1 MKRTKIVATLGP
13 ASDSLAVLKKMVL
26 AGLDVARLNFSHNTH
41 ESHRILV
48 ERLRRVAKETHT
60 TIGIMQDLQGPKVRV
75 GELAKPIKIE
85 PGNLLLLY
93 WEQEERKTLGK
104 PGKSLLKKFGA
115 QYFLPAQFPIA
126 KFAKR
131 GKMILINDGVIE
143 LKTIL
148 VKGHF
153 VLAQAETFGTIETHK
168 GMNFPGAHVNLPSLT
183 EKDLE
188 DLKFGLGLGIDF
200 VALSF
205 VKSHR
210 DVIKLKKQI
219 TTWSKGRSEP
229 WVIAKIE
236 KQEAVKDFDKILKV
250 SDGIMIARGDLGLEM
265 PQESVP
271 IIQKDLVARC
281 LRAGKPVIVATQ
293 MLESM
298 IKNPRPTRAE
308 VSDVA
313 NAVIDKTD
321 AVMLSGETAYGAYPV
336 KVIETMRKVIEETE
350 KSPFNDLPDDFFAD
364 ERTSKAAAVA
374 NAAHELAKDTKAKAI
389 VAASFSG
396 FTGRMIAR
404 HRPEN
409 AQIIVV
415 TNQVDV
421 QTKLSLVWGT
431 HSFFTAT
438 AKTFEELVSH
448 MLELVKKQKIA
459 KKGERVVMVTG
470 EPLGQKENL
479 NLVEVKTV

>member
-1 MKRTKIVATLGP
+1 MNKRTKIVATLGP
-13 ASDSLAVLKKMVL
+13 ASDSVGVLRKMVQ

-41 ESHRILV
+41 ESHRLLV

-60 TIGIMQDLQGPKVRV
+60 TVGIMQDLQGPKVRV
-75 GELAKPIKIE
+75 GELAKSIKVE
-85 PGNLLLLY
+85 PGDLLLLY
-93 WEQEERKTLGK
+93 WEQEERLTEGQNGK
-104 PGKSLLKKFGA
+104 KILKKFQA
-115 QYFLPAQFPIA
+115 KYFLPVQFPVT
-126 KFAKR
+126 KFAKK
-131 GKMILINDGVIE
+131 GKTILINDGVIE
-143 LKTIL
+143 LKTLL
-148 VKGHF
+148 VSGHF
-153 VLAQAETFGTIETHK
+153 VLAQADTFGLIETHK

-219 TTWSKGRSEP
+219 AAWSKDRPQP

-236 KQEAVKDFDKILKV
+236 KQEAVKDFDKILRV
-250 SDGIMIARGDLGLEM
+250 TDGIMIARGDLGLEM

-298 IKNPRPTRAE
+298 
-308 VSDVA
+308 
-313 NAVIDKTD
+313 
-321 AVMLSGETAYGAYPV
+321 AYGAYPV

-350 KSPFNDLPDDFFAD
+350 ESPFNDLPDDFFAD
-364 ERTSKAAAVA
+364 ERSSKAAAVA

-415 TNQVDV
+415 TNQADV

-438 AKTFEELVSH
+438 AKTFEELVKH